1 MADRNMFLI
10 KEEDKTSEN
19 EPNKMEINNLPGK
32 GFKVMVIKIINEL
45 GRRMK
50 NTV

>member
-19 EPNKMEINNLPGK
+19 KPNKMEINNLPGK
-32 GFKVMVIKIINEL
+32 GFIKIINEL